1 MSDEILITPLIGN
14 CEVFVARGVGSFS
27 RYRSPSYS
35 AIDLRLIHLIV
46 IIPPPYFIC
55 FRDGGFFSWM
65 LLEKLTSGG
74 FCVCGGKIKE
84 MHSTAV
90 IKRDFCIWVKINVK
104 AGIKS
109 AIHVKYT
116 L

>member
-1 MSDEILITPLIGN
+1 
-14 CEVFVARGVGSFS
+14 
-27 RYRSPSYS
+27 
-35 AIDLRLIHLIV
+35 
-46 IIPPPYFIC
+46 
-55 FRDGGFFSWM
+55 M

-74 FCVCGGKIKE
+74 FCFCGGKNKE

>member
-1 MSDEILITPLIGN
+1 M
-14 CEVFVARGVGSFS
+14 GVLLLDAAGETDQ
-27 RYRSPSYS
+27 
-35 AIDLRLIHLIV
+35 AG
-46 IIPPPYFIC
+46 IC
-55 FRDGGFFSWM
+55 A
-65 LLEKLTSGG
+65 
-74 FCVCGGKIKE
+74 CGGKNKE